1 MATQMIVIIGLG
13 AFAGLKLDE
22 YFQTS
27 GPYLTAAVSLF
38 AVGFAMWYA
47 LKDFLVKKDWV
58 VYSSYVSGF

>member
-27 GPYLTAAVSLF
+27 APYFTAAVSLL

-47 LKDFLVKKDWV
+47 LKDFFVKKE
-58 VYSSYVSGF
+58 